1 MRLLSLRDLPLR
13 VNPNGRSAVEGR
25 TLAAATVTSITFRL
39 NELRVMMGHRIFV
52 AISMLFAALAI
63 VASNSAFAKPTDD
76 FYWIGK
82 SYGRGVGTPGKLVCG
97 SGEDEDGGLCYKPCR
112 DGYKGV
118 GPVCWLEKD
127 SYGRGAGVVP
137 ELEMKSGKLRQDCDG
152 GRKLQD
158 GLCYRPC
165 RDGFKGRG
173 PVCWRDDAPL
183 SYGRGAGGAM
193 KLTCGKGD
201 VLDAGLC
208 YPACRSGYHGVG
220 PVCWGDAP
228 GGYVLCGL
236 GFAKQSKDNGIC
248 ASVIANQVAAV
259 GFLALDVYALKTR
272 SATKAAQLGEKIGR
286 ETMEKFFKEMKI
298 PPTSAL
304 DDFVKGFT
312 ALFKATQPVM
322 KSIDDMG
329 RALAK
334 GQRAA
339 KAMGEMGKIFA
350 SEETYKSFYMM
361 YKAVSKGKV
370 MSQADWA
377 RASDIDRLR
386 MVTGMM
392 GIVPG
397 ILAEPVLKAA
407 GIPITAEAWDMFS
420 DVANVI
426 SVFSWEEYKGD

>member
-1 MRLLSLRDLPLR
+1 MVFS
-13 VNPNGRSAVEGR
+13 
-25 TLAAATVTSITFRL
+25 TISI
-39 NELRVMMGHRIFV
+39 
-52 AISMLFAALAI
+52 LFAALSTL
-63 VASNSAFAKPTDD
+63 ASNPLSAKPTDD

-82 SYGRGVGTPGKLVCG
+82 SYGRGVGTPGQLACDGKVEDGGLCYEKCRNDFHGVGPVCWLNDNVEKSYG
-97 SGEDEDGGLCYKPCR
+97 RGAGTIPYSKTISDDGLLKTRQYCHDGKKVEGGLCYKPCR
-112 DGYKGV
+112 EGFRGD
-118 GPVCWLEKD
+118 GPVCWN
-127 SYGRGAGVVP
+127 RN
-137 ELEMKSGKLRQDCDG
+137 
-152 GRKLQD
+152 
-158 GLCYRPC
+158 
-165 RDGFKGRG
+165 
-173 PVCWRDDAPL
+173 PL
-183 SYGRGAGGAM
+183 SYGRGAGVAM
-193 KLTCGKGD
+193 KLSCAGGK

-208 YPACRSGYHGVG
+208 YEPCRSGFHGVG

-228 GGYVLCGL
+228 PGYVICGL
-236 GFAKQSKDNGIC
+236 GFAKKSKNNGIC
-248 ASVIANQVAAV
+248 AGVIANQVAAV

-298 PPTSAL
+298 PPSSAL
-304 DDFVKGFT
+304 DDFVKGF
-312 ALFKATQPVM
+312 AGLFKATQPMM

-334 GQRAA
+334 GQQAT
-339 KAMGEMGKIFA
+339 KAMGAMGKVFA
-350 SEETYKSFYMM
+350 SEETYRAFYLM

-377 RASDIDRLR
+377 KASDIDRLR

-407 GIPITAEAWDMFS
+407 GIPITAEAWDVFS

-426 SVFSWEEYKGD
+426 SVFSWEEYKD